1 MTLQMRLPSLL
12 ADAAMLTHALPTI
25 VTEAKQPASEGE
37 HHTNASVWQAIL
49 ALAPLAHVSTL
60 TSAPQ
65 AATAAT
71 QLKYASIAICTPL
84 PGSVLSVSTNLYRMT
99 ASFPRPL
106 KR

>member
-1 MTLQMRLPSLL
+1 MTLQMHLLSLL
-12 ADAAMLTHALPTI
+12 VDAAMFTHALPTI
-25 VTEAKQPASEGE
+25 VMEAKQHASERD
-37 HHTNASVWQAIL
+37 HLTHASVWRAIL

-65 AATAAT
+65 AATAAP

-84 PGSVLSVSTNLYRMT
+84 PGSGLSVSTNLYRMT
-99 ASFPRPL
+99 ALFPRPL